1 MQTFLGEV
9 AADLYA
15 KHGEGISSLTVVFPN
30 RRATR
35 FFALE
40 LAKIIDR
47 PIFQPT
53 FASIDDLVQQ
63 KTGLILAHEL
73 TLIARLWTLYNQHVE
88 GAKENF
94 DAFYSWGKMLL
105 VDFDTIDKYMIDP
118 RKLYAN
124 MDDLQQMEEFLGDEY
139 PERELVKGFWENI
152 KKSQKTGSKHFSSFQ
167 NIWNRLADLYESYT
181 HALKGEGLA
190 YSGMI
195 YREAAEAFVS
205 QSKQEQNLEP
215 THYVFVGFN
224 ALNRCEQT
232 ILCCL
237 EEQGS
242 ASFYFDSDAY
252 FFDDKHQEAGLFLRD
267 NVRRLSLE
275 YTAPSNFAKT
285 KNIEVIASPNDIM
298 QCGALSVALNETLE
312 RQGYL
317 AHETAVILTDESL
330 LPIALHN
337 IPSAISQ
344 INVTMG
350 APLVQSAPYLFFQR
364 VISLEA
370 RRNEQGYYYQDVL
383 LCLGHSYLSS
393 HSTRKLLSHL
403 SKNQY
408 LYIPASKLLSELPEH
423 FNLLFKPEPLQAAEL
438 VAYYTEVVEH
448 FVLPALT
455 GDTHQD
461 DQSGYALMM
470 VENLRRMADILTT
483 SDVEVS
489 KNLLHSLLKKINTDS
504 RIPYDGDPLQ
514 GLQVMGILE
523 SRCLDFKNVI
533 MLSLS
538 DENFPGVSPSPSF
551 IPMNLRQGF
560 SLPTQREVG
569 AMWSYYFYRLIQ
581 RTENLTLIYS
591 TSQRG
596 SATGEQ
602 SRFISQL
609 EYESPHTLHYRNVD
623 LSVQSQGAAQSIEV
637 SKTSDLLQIL
647 MQKTYSP
654 SALRVYLNCPLQFY
668 FQRVAKIDVQQ
679 SRSGEIAANQS
690 GSILHRAI
698 EELYKDLLGKTVSST
713 TFSDIAKDKEAILSA
728 ITIAIEEVLGD
739 SSAAPELQVSLNH
752 LRRLLLGQ
760 INAIL
765 EVDAADE
772 NLLKIEKL
780 EEKLS
785 LNLQVDGAE
794 IKIGGIADRIDRLK
808 DGKPRILDYK
818 SGDMEHAF
826 AGLESLF
833 VNCDDAGKYR
843 APNANALQGLIYSL
857 ALGGEA
863 AVGVYSLSRM
873 SKNDQTVY
881 LFDKETDREIMD
893 LNADYAEEL
902 KRLLVGLFSE
912 LFDLQ
917 TPFKQSPFEQSCTY
931 CDYCSICSR

>member
-9 AADLYA
+9 AADLYL
-15 KHGEGISSLTVVFPN
+15 KHGEKISELTVVFPN

-40 LAKIIDR
+40 LAKIISR

-73 TLIARLWTLYNQHVE
+73 TLIARLWSLYNEHIVDSQE
-88 GAKENF
+88 SF

-118 RKLYAN
+118 QKLYAN
-124 MDDLQQMEEFLGDEY
+124 MDELREMEDLLGEEY
-139 PERELVKGFWENI
+139 PERELVARFWANI
-152 KKSQKTGSKHFSSFQ
+152 QKSKQSNSKHFASFQ
-167 NIWNRLADLYESYT
+167 NIWDRLSGLYQHYT
-181 HALKGEGLA
+181 NSLKEEGLA
-190 YSGMI
+190 YSGMV
-195 YREAAEAFVS
+195 YREAATAFS
-205 QSKQEQNLEP
+205 QELKGQTQSD

-232 ILCCL
+232 ILDVL
-237 EEQGS
+237 KQQGR
-242 ASFYFDSDAY
+242 ASFYFDSDSY
-252 FFDDKHQEAGLFLRD
+252 FYDNEHQEAGLFLRE
-267 NVRRLSLE
+267 NVRDLSVE
-275 YTAPSNFAKT
+275 YDAPSNFKKS

-298 QCGALSVALNETLE
+298 QCGALSVVLRETLE

-317 AHETAVILTDESL
+317 SHETAVILTDESL

-337 IPSAISQ
+337 IPDEIPQ

-364 VISLEA
+364 VSSLEM
-370 RRNEQGYYYQDVL
+370 RRKDQGYYYQDVL
-383 LCLGHSYLSS
+383 LCLGHSYINSERV
-393 HSTRKLLSHL
+393 RKLLSNL
-403 SKNQY
+403 RDRQQ
-408 LYIPASKLLSELPEH
+408 LYIPSSRLLGELPENFAH
-423 FNLLFKPEPLQAAEL
+423 LFTPEPMGAGDL
-438 VAYYTEVVEH
+438 VDYYIGVLEQ
-448 FVLPALT
+448 FVMPAMSSN
-455 GDTHQD
+455 GSQG
-461 DQSGYALMM
+461 DQSEYALMM
-470 VENLRRMADILTT
+470 VENLRRMADILTQ
-483 SDVEVS
+483 SGVEVS
-489 KNLLHSLLKKINTDS
+489 RGLLHSLLKKINTDS

-609 EYESPHTLHYRNVD
+609 EYESPHSLHYRNVD
-623 LSVQSQGAAQSIEV
+623 LSVQSRAAARTIVVE
-637 SKTSDLLQIL
+637 KTPQMLQVLRDRI
-647 MQKTYSP
+647 YSP
-654 SALRVYLNCPLQFY
+654 SALRVYINCPLQFY
-668 FQRVAKIDVQQ
+668 FQRVARIKVQEDV
-679 SRSGEIAANQS
+679 SGEIEANQS

-698 EELYKDLLGKTVSST
+698 EELYRGLLGKRVTPQI
-713 TFSDIAKDKEAILSA
+713 FSQIAQDQNAIHAA
-728 ITIAIEEVLGD
+728 ITLAIEEVLGER
-739 SSAAPELQVSLNH
+739 SSAPEQQVSLAH
-752 LRRLLLGQ
+752 LRRLLYGQ
-760 INAIL
+760 IQTIL
-765 EVDAADE
+765 SVDAADQE
-772 NLLKIEKL
+772 LGNIEKL

-785 LNLQVDGAE
+785 LSIPLGDSV
-794 IKIGGIADRIDRLK
+794 IKIAGIADRIDRLAN
-808 DGKPRILDYK
+808 GQLRILDYK
-818 SGDMEHAF
+818 SGDMEHKF
-826 AGLESLF
+826 SGLQSLF
-833 VNCDDAGKYR
+833 TNCSDDGKYQ

-857 ALGGEA
+857 ALAGEA
-863 AVGVYSLSRM
+863 AVGVYSLKRFG
-873 SKNDQTVY
+873 NNEQTV
-881 LFDKETDREIMD
+881 
-893 LNADYAEEL
+893 
-902 KRLLVGLFSE
+902 
-912 LFDLQ
+912 
-917 TPFKQSPFEQSCTY
+917 
-931 CDYCSICSR
+931 